1 MTCDR
6 THQNLDMLPDLDSFG
21 GRDRDEEDWGSRN
34 LLSIEESSR
43 PGGARSVRS
52 DENRVGDLA
61 RFESVLGEE
70 RLEERAVLVLL
81 GVGLERGREGGE
93 GDVRGGGLDVGRSVR
108 RGGVGGKER
117 DDVMVVVGRLSSNGK
132 DVGWKGGV
140 GRKGRGK
147 KRGGLVGVSQRFAW
161 RKKRRERGR
170 GRGRIESASSF
181 DGQPRPVSLLPSP
194 TLPLVGFWKR
204 WMYALTSHAI
214 L

>member
-43 PGGARSVRS
+43 PGGARSVRG
-52 DENRVGDLA
+52 DENRLGDLA

-93 GDVRGGGLDVGRSVR
+93 GGVRGGGLDVGRSVG

-132 DVGWKGGV
+132 DVGWEGGV

-161 RKKRRERGR
+161 RKKGENVGE
-170 GRGRIESASSF
+170 GEGGSSQRARST
-181 DGQPRPVSLLPSP
+181 DSPVPFPFFPLPP
-194 TLPLVGFWKR
+194 FPL
-204 WMYALTSHAI
+204 
-214 L
+214 